1 MNISDFQDIIYEKE
15 EKGICFL
22 IFNRP
27 ERRNALSQQTFLEI
41 KAVLTDMENDNN
53 AHVLIITGCEE
64 ANAYSSGGYFDL
76 KFFASHP
83 LEKTKNHKLNHSNQ
97 EELQKRKEIKFWNFS
112 KPIIAAIN
120 GLAIG
125 AGITMTLMGA
135 DLIYMVDSPDAYLE
149 FNFIKRAI
157 IAQSG
162 MSFILPFYV
171 GFQKAKELLYFGEKI
186 TAQEAEKLGLV
197 NKILAPNELL
207 PYVREQALKLIPPKG
222 PSLTLKLMKKT
233 MHDYFRD
240 IILKTSDLEK
250 NINQNLFKTHDFR
263 EAIRAFKEK
272 RESKFKGR

>member
-1 MNISDFQDIIYEKE
+1 MNISNFQDIIYKKE
-15 EKGICFL
+15 ENGICFL

-27 ERRNALSQQTFLEI
+27 DRRNALSLQTFLEI
-41 KAVLTDMENDNN
+41 RTVLTNMENDND

-64 ANAYSSGGYFDL
+64 AKAYSSGGYFDI
-76 KFFASHP
+76 KFFASHT
-83 LEKTKNHKLNHSNQ
+83 LEKNKNHNLNNPNQ
-97 EELQKRKEIKFWNFS
+97 EELQKRKKIKFWDIS

-135 DLIYMVDSPDAYLE
+135 DLIYMADSSDAYLQ
-149 FNFIKRAI
+149 FNFIKRGI

-171 GFQKAKELLYFGEKI
+171 GFQKAKEILYFGEKI
-186 TAQEAEKLGLV
+186 SAQEAEKLGLV
-197 NKILAPNELL
+197 NKILPPNELL